1 MLEALLHAHGDR
13 VRDVAIGAGAH
24 PVPDAASVDA
34 GLRALAVANA
44 ARLRGEWLIVLLS
57 GGASAMMEL
66 PVDALTLEDLAAT
79 TRVLLASGL
88 PIAQMNA
95 VRKHLSAIK
104 GGQLG
109 AAARQTVTYALSDVH
124 APVENDPSVIG
135 SGPTVADASTYQDA
149 IDALDRA
156 GLTGRVPSAVR
167 EWLAAGVAGTHPD
180 TPKPGDDRLADSR
193 FFIVGDRGTVVGA
206 AAAEARSRGYDV
218 TTIDRPIVGEARDA
232 AKAFIDGAPRGS
244 RPAALIGG
252 GETTVRLPSDRP
264 VGRGGRNQEFALAI
278 ARELAPLAPA
288 VFVSAG
294 TDGIDGRTDA
304 AGAFA
309 DETTVRRAAAAGVD
323 IDAALRAHA
332 SYDVFAR
339 LDDLLVTGPT
349 GTNLGDL
356 QVLLLAPPVP

>member
-1 MLEALLHAHGDR
+1 MLDALVRAHGDR
-13 VRDVAIGAGAH
+13 VRDVAIGNGGH
-24 PVPDAASVDA
+24 PVPDAASVEA

-66 PVDALTLEDLAAT
+66 PVDSVTLDELAAT

-109 AAARQTVTYALSDVH
+109 AEARRTMTYALSDVH

-149 IDALDRA
+149 IDALERA
-156 GLTGRVPSAVR
+156 NLSVRVPSAVR
-167 EWLAAGVAGTHPD
+167 EWLAAGAAGTHAE
-180 TPKPGDDRLADSR
+180 TPKPGDDRLRDSHV
-193 FFIVGDRGTVVGA
+193 FIAGDRRTVVTA

-218 TTIDRPIVGEARDA
+218 TTIERPIVGEARDA
-232 AKAFIDGAPRGS
+232 AKAFIEAAPRGG
-244 RPAALIGG
+244 RPTALIGG
-252 GETTVRLPSDRP
+252 GETTVTLPADGP

-278 ARELAPLAPA
+278 ARALPPLAPA

-294 TDGIDGRTDA
+294 TDGIDARTDA

-309 DETTVRRAAAAGVD
+309 DDTTLRRAAAVGVE
-323 IDAALRAHA
+323 IDAALQAHA

-349 GTNLGDL
+349 GTNLGDV
-356 QVLLLAPPVP
+356 QVLLLAPVP

>member
-1 MLEALLHAHGDR
+1 MCQRRRATGHESPPQKLRYRHRPLRARTPPVTLNSSPLHLRLRRDAAAVIRAGIRAGEPGHLLISAVARHPLPDGPLNIVAAGKAARPMLEALLHAHGDR

-167 EWLAAGVAGTHPD
+167 EWLAAGAAGTHPD

-252 GETTVRLPSDRP
+252 GETTVRLPS
-264 VGRGGRNQEFALAI
+264 
-278 ARELAPLAPA
+278 
-288 VFVSAG
+288 
-294 TDGIDGRTDA
+294 
-304 AGAFA
+304 
-309 DETTVRRAAAAGVD
+309 
-323 IDAALRAHA
+323 
-332 SYDVFAR
+332 
-339 LDDLLVTGPT
+339 
-349 GTNLGDL
+349 
-356 QVLLLAPPVP
+356 